1 MILDKELEFS
11 AAQSV
16 TATAASTNVIDL
28 GSARDVGAGE
38 VLELVVAA
46 KTALTGTLATIVQ
59 GSVDEAFT
67 SPVTIQTLPSFAA
80 AAAAGS
86 KVQAYLQ
93 PVATSYRYIRLQYS
107 GLTAGT
113 VAAYLTKG
121 VDAQKTYA
129 DNITIS

>member
-93 PVATSYRYIRLQYS
+93 PVAT
-107 GLTAGT
+107 AT
-113 VAAYLTKG
+113 V
-121 VDAQKTYA
+121 
-129 DNITIS
+129 ISVYNTLV

>member
-11 AAQSV
+11 SAQVV
-16 TATAASTNVIDL
+16 TGTAASTNVIDL
-28 GSARDVGAGE
+28 GVARDIGAGE
-38 VLELVVAA
+38 AMEIVVVAKA
-46 KTALTGTLATIVQ
+46 ALTGTLVATLQ

-67 SPVTIQTLPSFAA
+67 SPVALETLPSFGLNAA
-80 AAAAGS
+80 IGS
-86 KVQAYLQ
+86 KVQAYVNPIQ
-93 PVATSYRYIRLQYS
+93 TAYRYLRLNYT
-107 GLTAGT
+107 GLTGGT

>member
-11 AAQSV
+11 SAQSV

-28 GSARDVGAGE
+28 GVARDVGAGE
-38 VLELVVAA
+38 VMEIVVVAKLA
-46 KTALTGTLATIVQ
+46 FTGTLATVLQ
-59 GSVDEAFT
+59 GSVDEAFS

-93 PVATSYRYIRLQYS
+93 PVATAYRYIRLSYS